1 MNTTQKYRLNSF
13 MSRVNK
19 LTLGRSTKDKFYGK
33 VTLIKSADHS
43 RGKCEALNRTGMGT
57 RKFSVSGSKMIRNGA
72 YTLNGLRAKLTE
84 AIAAR

>member
-1 MNTTQKYRLNSF
+1 MNTTQEYILNSF

-43 RGKCEALNRTGMGT
+43 RGKCEALNRTGYGT
-57 RKFSVSGSKMIRNGA
+57 RKFSVSGSKMIKNGA
-72 YTLNGLRAKLTE
+72 YTLGGLHAKLTE
-84 AIAAR
+84 EIAAR